1 LIADDN
7 SAQRVFSAPLRLCA
21 SLLNMRDQF
30 LLEDNVIF
38 LNHGSFGACPRP
50 VLAAYQ
56 AWQRQLEA
64 QPVRFLGREV
74 WAHLADARRVLGDY
88 LNSTADNLVFV
99 PNATFGVNVVARSL
113 ALGPGDEVL
122 ATDHEYGAC
131 DRTWQFLAQKHGFT
145 YLRQPVP
152 LDRMTAVDLLEAV
165 WADVTPRTKLLFVSH
180 ISSATAVTFP
190 VAALCARAREAG
202 ILTLIDGA
210 HAPGQI
216 DLDLTAVDAD
226 FYTGNCH
233 KWLCAPKGAAFLYAR
248 PSVQSLIE
256 PLVVSWGWGDGRQ
269 FTSGSDFVDYLG
281 WQGTADPSAYLS
293 VPDAIRFQAGHNWP
307 VQQQRCHEM
316 LCRALLDLEAITG
329 CISPYPDQFAYRQ
342 MAIAP
347 LPPLTDTVRLKER
360 LYNDYRIEIPCIEWN
375 GRQFVRISV
384 QAYNTVGDLDQLSA
398 ALYDLLPL
406 LKA

>member
-1 LIADDN
+1 
-7 SAQRVFSAPLRLCA
+7 
-21 SLLNMRDQF
+21 MRDHF

-50 VLAAYQ
+50 VFAAYQ
-56 AWQRQLEA
+56 AWQQRLEA

-74 WAHLADARRVLGDY
+74 WAHLAEARRVLADY
-88 LNSTADNLVFV
+88 LTTNVTTSADNLVFV

-131 DRTWQFLAQKHGFT
+131 DRTWQFLAQKRGFN
-145 YLRQPVP
+145 YVRQPVP
-152 LDRMTAVDLLEAV
+152 LDEMTAADLLEAV
-165 WADVTPRTKLLFVSH
+165 WDGVTPRTKLIFVSH

-190 VAALCARAREAG
+190 IAAICARAREAG
-202 ILTLIDGA
+202 ILTLVDGA

-256 PLVVSWGWGDGRQ
+256 PLVVSWGWGDERQ

-293 VPDAIRFQAGHNWP
+293 VPDAIRFQAAHDWP
-307 VQQQRCHEM
+307 VQRHGCHEM
-316 LCRALLDLEAITG
+316 LCRALADLEAITG
-329 CISPYPDQFAYRQ
+329 CASPYPNQSAYRQ
-342 MAIAP
+342 MAIVP
-347 LPPLTDTVRLKER
+347 LPPLTNLAQLKER
-360 LYNDYRIEIPCIEWN
+360 LYNDYQIEIPCIEWN

-384 QAYNTVGDLDQLSA
+384 QAYNTVGDLEQLST